1 MTFTQKGKGGGSKN
15 APSCGQ
21 ADRGG
26 RSREIPK
33 KCGSHIRSLPKEP
46 VLPSVPAI
54 NSICNCLMPACLPLC
69 RSPSKQNRDG
79 WRRTDILTLEHESG
93 ILRHCWD
100 VLKVST
106 VFLSG
111 LWASPLFL
119 FSAEL
124 KLRNEKCEVLMTQQC
139 LIILLSC
146 FRARMSGGGG

>member
-54 NSICNCLMPACLPLC
+54 NSICNCLMPACPFVDHHL
-69 RSPSKQNRDG
+69 SKTGMD
-79 WRRTDILTLEHESG
+79 
-93 ILRHCWD
+93 
-100 VLKVST
+100 
-106 VFLSG
+106 
-111 LWASPLFL
+111 
-119 FSAEL
+119 
-124 KLRNEKCEVLMTQQC
+124 
-139 LIILLSC
+139 
-146 FRARMSGGGG
+146 GGGHTS